1 MSCIRDSLT
10 IFWTLTSF
18 GNCISWAPSFVTH
31 VICLTDPGWLHSRAA
46 ALQWLYH
53 RPRISARINNLSWVV
68 FMDPNT
74 ATWCQSSPSLWS
86 LQSWVFTVVGAVLS
100 FHQQPLKVPISAA
113 LHDPS
118 ISCRFHTVKT
128 STSWETLRFSGQ
140 HDTLTW
146 PTLNRSL
153 HVLTLRKHFQKILP
167 QWCLSLNHNVPAKRR
182 FHFCDSVS
190 C

>member
-31 VICLTDPGWLHSRAA
+31 VICLTDSGWLHSRAT

-68 FMDPNT
+68 FMDPNP

-100 FHQQPLKVPISAA
+100 PTASQSAHLSCSSWPLYILLLSYSQNQYLLGDSQVQRPAWHA
-113 LHDPS
+113 N
-118 ISCRFHTVKT
+118 
-128 STSWETLRFSGQ
+128 
-140 HDTLTW
+140 LTHSE
-146 PTLNRSL
+146 P
-153 HVLTLRKHFQKILP
+153 
-167 QWCLSLNHNVPAKRR
+167 
-182 FHFCDSVS
+182 
-190 C
+190 